1 MDNNT
6 TPVPHEHIVST
17 EFEDGEGVL
26 VDLNSKH
33 YYQLNETAML
43 VWRGLEDGQSL
54 PEIIGKMTA
63 AYDVTEEHAAAS
75 VEKILEDFESRNLV
89 EPRG

>member
-1 MDNNT
+1 MVNT
-6 TPVPHEHIVST
+6 TALVPHEHIVST

-43 VWRGLEDGQSL
+43 VWRGLEDGQPL
-54 PEIIGKMTA
+54 PDIINKMTTIYNVSA
-63 AYDVTEEHAAAS
+63 EQATAS
-75 VEKILEDFESRNLV
+75 VEKIILDFQSRNLV
-89 EPRG
+89 QQSN